1 MRELLSQWKWLGQYI
16 RRYWLLVAVYTGLG
30 VSGSLLGLGTSLVSR
45 TLIDAVTGYNA
56 SNIASAASLYVGVGV
71 GQILIN
77 VVKQRISLKIRLKI
91 TNEIKADIFTQI
103 LSVEW
108 ESIASYRSGDILYR
122 MNGDTG
128 MISNSILSFIPN
140 VISVFISFGGAFLIM
155 MQNDPVMALIALAGA
170 PITLLS
176 SRYMA
181 RRMREYQEKNQNL
194 ASTKMTVDQEIFQ
207 NLQIIKA
214 FDLIPYFTGRFHR
227 VQQESMEMS
236 LDQNR
241 ASTKMTVDQEIFQNL
256 QIIKAFDL
264 IPYFTGRFHRV
275 QQESMEMSLD
285 QNRFQSGLTVVT
297 SLVGQAVG
305 YACYGFA
312 IWRLWRGE
320 ISYGSMTMLVGMASS
335 LRGSFS
341 SVTGL
346 LPTAIRAGISAG
358 RVMELVDK
366 PKEDRKGEEEAK
378 KLKEEGGLY
387 LEMKDGAFWY
397 ENGTPIYEGASFYG
411 APGEIIGLVGPSGE
425 GKTTTFRLFLGLYAL
440 RKGSLRIGRV
450 GGKSMEV
457 SPSTR
462 CLFRYIPQGNLLF
475 QGTIADNLKMMKPDA
490 KEEELIQALQMACAW
505 EFVEKLEEGL
515 NTQVRELGQ
524 RFSEGQKQ
532 RISIARAI
540 LTDAPILLLD
550 EATSALDM
558 ETEQRVIENI
568 VKHDPHRLIIVAA
581 HRPSVFAVCNRIYRV
596 EGGRMKEDGGTGN
609 M

>member
-194 ASTKMTVDQEIFQ
+194 
-207 NLQIIKA
+207 
-214 FDLIPYFTGRFHR
+214 
-227 VQQESMEMS
+227 
-236 LDQNR
+236 

>member
-1 MRELLSQWKWLGQYI
+1 MLNKIAHYRRRIREGRLRELLSQWKWLGQYI

-207 NLQIIKA
+207 NLQ
-214 FDLIPYFTGRFHR
+214 
-227 VQQESMEMS
+227 M
-236 LDQNR
+236 
-241 ASTKMTVDQEIFQNL
+241 
-256 QIIKAFDL
+256 IKAFDL

-568 VKHDPHRLIIVAA
+568 VKHDPNRLIIVAA

>member
-241 ASTKMTVDQEIFQNL
+241 
-256 QIIKAFDL
+256 
-264 IPYFTGRFHRV
+264 
-275 QQESMEMSLD
+275 
-285 QNRFQSGLTVVT
+285 FQSGLTVVT

-320 ISYGSMTMLVGMASS
+320 ISYGSMTMLVGMAGS

-411 APGEIIGLVGPSGE
+411 APGEIIGLVGLSGE

-568 VKHDPHRLIIVAA
+568 VKHDPNRLIIVAA

-596 EGGRMKEDGGTGN
+596 QGGRMKEDKGTGN

>member
-108 ESIASYRSGDILYR
+108 ESIASYSSGDILYR

-207 NLQIIKA
+207 NLQ
-214 FDLIPYFTGRFHR
+214 L
-227 VQQESMEMS
+227 
-236 LDQNR
+236 
-241 ASTKMTVDQEIFQNL
+241 
-256 QIIKAFDL
+256 IKAFDL

-457 SPSTR
+457 SASTR

>member
-1 MRELLSQWKWLGQYI
+1 MLHKIAHYRRRIREGRLRELLSQWKWLGQYI

-77 VVKQRISLKIRLKI
+77 VVKQRISLKIHLKI

-122 MNGDTG
+122 MNGDTA

-155 MQNDPVMALIALAGA
+155 IQNDPVMALIALTGA

-207 NLQIIKA
+207 NLQMIKA
-214 FDLIPYFTGRFHR
+214 FDLIPYFTGKFRE
-227 VQQESMEMS
+227 VQQ
-236 LDQNR
+236 
-241 ASTKMTVDQEIFQNL
+241 ASVKTT
-256 QIIKAFDL
+256 
-264 IPYFTGRFHRV
+264 
-275 QQESMEMSLD
+275 LD
-285 QNRFQSGLTVVT
+285 QNRFHSGLSVVT

-305 YACYGFA
+305 YVCYGFA

-320 ISYGSMTMLVGMASS
+320 ISYGSMTMLVGMAGS

-341 SVTGL
+341 SITGL

-366 PKEDRKGEEEAK
+366 PKENRRGEEEAK